1 MLGDSRQTIGE
12 IKCVT
17 DMLAIVC
24 SVANCLKAFGVFF
37 THLEW
42 GNSMGAVL
50 NMDCGVGVMG

>member
-1 MLGDSRQTIGE
+1 M
-12 IKCVT
+12 T

-24 SVANCLKAFGVFF
+24 SVANCILFESCAAMPHLLL

-50 NMDCGVGVMG
+50 NMDCGVGVCMG